1 MNNNIEDFK
10 KITIFKSKSEIIHY
24 LKVYF
29 SQDDNRFYIGKCL
42 DDLPR
47 NIINPFISDFEV
59 DEAYDNVNNF
69 KCDPDLDGFTTEYD
83 GVLGCLQIAYFEEHP
98 TLNVNEFNS
107 ALITLDDMP
116 HDQKLKHATVLLR
129 SPEELITMVNR
140 WRLRK
145 FLSQLITEYN
155 LSDTTKLTK
164 ELILTLLQLM
174 ELMNKLRTL
183 I

>member
-1 MNNNIEDFK
+1 M
-10 KITIFKSKSEIIHY
+10 
-24 LKVYF
+24 
-29 SQDDNRFYIGKCL
+29 
-42 DDLPR
+42 DL
-47 NIINPFISDFEV
+47 
-59 DEAYDNVNNF
+59 
-69 KCDPDLDGFTTEYD
+69 
-83 GVLGCLQIAYFEEHP
+83 LQIAYFEEHP

-164 ELILTLLQLM
+164 ELILTLLQLI